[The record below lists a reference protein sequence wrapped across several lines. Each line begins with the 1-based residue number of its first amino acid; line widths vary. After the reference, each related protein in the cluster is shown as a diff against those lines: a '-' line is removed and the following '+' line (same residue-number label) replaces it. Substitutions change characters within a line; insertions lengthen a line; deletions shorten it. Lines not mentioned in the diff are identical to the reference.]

1 MKIYTKTGDQGT
13 TKLVSGQT
21 VSKFDLRLHS
31 YGTVD
36 ELNSQIGVANT
47 LLKMDL
53 KHSSNKIELQTLTKN
68 LTQIQNELFNLGSQ
82 LACDDAEISKKLPP
96 LSNANIER
104 LENEIDQMQL
114 NLPELRSF
122 ILPGGSNVA
131 AQLHVARTVCRRA
144 ERLVAELNS
153 HLETN
158 QDVSLYLIY
167 LNRLSDWLFTASRLH
182 NHSVG
187 ISDEIWQKT

>member
-36 ELNSQIGVANT
+36 ELNSQIGVAQAH
-47 LLKMDL
+47 LK
-53 KHSSNKIELQTLTKN
+53 NETKN
-68 LTQIQNELFNLGSQ
+68 QTTSETFKLAQYLTQIQNELFNLGSQ
-82 LACDDAEISKKLPP
+82 LACDDADISKKLPRI
-96 LSNANIER
+96 SNANIER
-104 LENEIDQMQL
+104 LENEIDQMHL

-167 LNRLSDWLFTASRLH
+167 LNRLSDWLFTASRWH